1 MTTLKTLL
9 DVSGMI
15 GNSTTGL
22 NFRTDDR
29 IIEVGC
35 VELNNYVPTGNTLQF
50 YCKSDKEISEGAK
63 SIVGISDEFLQNKKS
78 FREHHE
84 TFLKFIRDDTLI
96 IHNADF
102 DLGFLN
108 KELSLIGL
116 PPLQNSIID
125 TVPLAREVLNTRVA
139 NLDYLCRRFNIDLS
153 DRSFHGAL
161 LDSQLL
167 ASVYLELRG
176 GKQFS
181 MQLDSDEQKNKK
193 NHLIN
198 KNSIKT
204 KEIELN
210 NEELSAHKNMLK
222 KLKNPIWNKFNY

>member
-1 MTTLKTLL
+1 MREIVIDTE
-9 DVSGMI
+9 
-15 GNSTTGL
+15 TTGL
-22 NFRTDDR
+22 NYRTDDR

-35 VELNNYVPTGNTLQF
+35 VELKNYVPTGRTLQF
-50 YCKSDKEISEGAK
+50 YCKPDKEISEGAK
-63 SIVGISDEFLQNKKS
+63 SIVGISDDFLQNKK
-78 FREHHE
+78 
-84 TFLKFIRDDTLI
+84 TFKENHKIFLDFIKNDTLI

-116 PPLQNSIID
+116 PALQNTIID
-125 TVPLAREVLNTRVA
+125 TVPLAREVLNTRIA

-181 MQLDSDEQKNKK
+181 IQLDSDQTKYKK
-193 NHLIN
+193 NQPLN
-198 KNSIKT
+198 KNIIKT

-210 NEELSAHKNMLK
+210 NDELSAHKNMLK

>member
-1 MTTLKTLL
+1 MREIVIDTE
-9 DVSGMI
+9 
-15 GNSTTGL
+15 TTGL
-22 NFRTDDR
+22 NYRTDDR

-35 VELNNYVPTGNTLQF
+35 VELNNYVPTGKTLQF
-50 YCKSDKEISEGAK
+50 YCKPDKEISEGAK
-63 SIVGISDEFLQNKKS
+63 SVVGISDEFLQNKKS
-78 FREHHE
+78 FQEQHKI
-84 TFLKFIRDDTLI
+84 FLEFIKNDTLI

-181 MQLDSDEQKNKK
+181 MQLDSDEPKNKK
-193 NHLIN
+193 NQLLN

-204 KEIELN
+204 TEIELN
-210 NEELSAHKNMLK
+210 NDELSAHKNMLK